1 MKRYVTCLIIMVLLG
16 LGATVHGQL
25 SPDRIVNS
33 PCPLAFDT
41 NLSGSSVGGSAS
53 SLSSGAPNTGPNPYT
68 PATLYQPIPGTGFP
82 SGTPLQFSP
91 GGVRGTT
98 SASPP
103 GGGISGLNPGSSI
116 SPGVTGGIAGTTFG
130 VTC

>member
-1 MKRYVTCLIIMVLLG
+1 MKRNVTCLIIMVVLG
-16 LGATVHGQL
+16 LSATVYGQL
-25 SPDRIVNS
+25 SPDGIANS

-41 NLSGSSVGGSAS
+41 NLSGFPGGGSAS
-53 SLSSGAPNTGPNPYT
+53 SLSSGALNTGPNPYT
-68 PATLYQPIPGTGFP
+68 PATLYQPIPGTGYS

-91 GGVRGTT
+91 GGKKGTT

-103 GGGISGLNPGSSI
+103 GGGISGLNPGSSL
-116 SPGVTGGIAGTTFG
+116 SPSVTGGIAGTIFG